1 MCEGMGGPYGAV
13 LWVKGGPRRGGS
25 GYGGVLLG
33 VLPGGWSPSLGGV
46 TRLSSWGGVLL
57 NGGGH
62 CCGEPRAVP
71 FCPSVPPCSTCTS
84 ICLSVHLLPRLSI
97 HLSAR
102 PYGRLFLLRRPPPP
116 LLRLRPPAARG
127 QHRSVRHEL
136 ARSQLPARPHPPPPA
151 PHCLPPRLR
160 TPSPPS
166 PSALFTSPSLT
177 HTAPQHLH
185 VTAPPAPL
193 PPPGEKGLTA
203 PGW

>member
-1 MCEGMGGPYGAV
+1 MCVRGALWGCPVGKRGAQEGWLGVWGGPPGGAARWMEPLLGMGSH
-13 LWVKGGPRRGGS
+13 GS
-25 GYGGVLLG
+25 A
-33 VLPGGWSPSLGGV
+33 PAW
-46 TRLSSWGGVLL
+46 GVLL

-116 LLRLRPPAARG
+116 FSGSVRPPPGGSTAPCATSWRVLSSRPVLTP
-127 QHRSVRHEL
+127 RS
-136 ARSQLPARPHPPPPA
+136 A
-151 PHCLPPRLR
+151 PHCLSPPRLR
-160 TPSPPS
+160 TPSPPPS